1 MTYREQAIEAL
12 RLARDAA
19 GGWTN
24 IARPLGISPQAV
36 AQWEIVPA
44 DRVLAVEKATGV
56 SRHKLRPDVF
66 GEMPQA
72 AA

>member
-1 MTYREQAIEAL
+1 MLVSALMTYREQAIEAL

-24 IARPLGISPQAV
+24 IARPLGISP
-36 AQWEIVPA
+36 A

-66 GEMPQA
+66 GEMPEA
-72 AA
+72 AE